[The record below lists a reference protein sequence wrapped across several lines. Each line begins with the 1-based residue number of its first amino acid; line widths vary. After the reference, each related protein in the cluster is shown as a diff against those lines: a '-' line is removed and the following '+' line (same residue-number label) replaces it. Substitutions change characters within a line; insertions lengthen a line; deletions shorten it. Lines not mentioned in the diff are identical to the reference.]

1 MTRISHRAG
10 SPTSPSS
17 EEPKILN
24 RTAGREKSLRLVRLF
39 GLGLRWLVG
48 IVGLRQQFEHD
59 FARARA
65 NRFVGISAKFL
76 QRAAQ
81 EVIAVVGLGFSRAA
95 FELADEFIPDA
106 VQLARG
112 ERDVVPL
119 NVGLGEKLVEKDAAI
134 AV

>member
-1 MTRISHRAG
+1 MRI
-10 SPTSPSS
+10 
-17 EEPKILN
+17 
-24 RTAGREKSLRLVRLF
+24 F
-39 GLGLRWLVG
+39 GLGRRRLVG
-48 IVGLRQQFEHD
+48 IFWLRQQLEHD
-59 FARARA
+59 LARARA

-95 FELADEFIPDA
+95 FELTDKFISDA